1 MKNDSPILSVKDL
14 KTWFPIRRGVLART
28 VGYVRAV
35 DGVSLDIDRGRTLG
49 LVGESGCGKTT
60 LGRTLIGLEPVRSGT
75 VCFEGKDLAALDRT
89 EVRRLRKRMQM
100 IFQDTLSS
108 LNPRMNVLDIVTEGL
123 AAFQMLKKSRR
134 EHAEEL
140 MADVGL
146 DKDTIHR
153 YPHEFS
159 GGQRQRISIAR
170 AVSLKP
176 DFIVCDEPVSSL
188 DVSVQAQVM
197 NLLMD
202 LKERYALS
210 YLFISHD
217 LSVVSNISDQ
227 VAVMYLGKI
236 MEFGDVEA
244 VIGRPLHP
252 YTRALVA
259 AVPIPGIHRDRRRIL
274 HGETP
279 SPADPPSGCPFH
291 TRCPEVMPVCARIE
305 PDMIRC
311 SGRQVRCHLYAPDS

>member
-1 MKNDSPILSVKDL
+1 
-14 KTWFPIRRGVLART
+14 
-28 VGYVRAV
+28 
-35 DGVSLDIDRGRTLG
+35 
-49 LVGESGCGKTT
+49 
-60 LGRTLIGLEPVRSGT
+60 
-75 VCFEGKDLAALDRT
+75 
-89 EVRRLRKRMQM
+89 
-100 IFQDTLSS
+100 
-108 LNPRMNVLDIVTEGL
+108 
-123 AAFQMLKKSRR
+123 
-134 EHAEEL
+134 

-146 DKDTIHR
+146 DKDAIHR

-252 YTRALVA
+252 LY
-259 AVPIPGIHRDRRRIL
+259 PGTGCRGSHTGDSQ
-274 HGETP
+274 G
-279 SPADPPSGCPFH
+279 SP
-291 TRCPEVMPVCARIE
+291 
-305 PDMIRC
+305 
-311 SGRQVRCHLYAPDS
+311 PDSARRNPFSG